1 MATTPT
7 TWVTVN
13 ADGHLEVFMIGVND
27 AGDQGFGISGKSP
40 MATAGPRGS
49 LTAFRRDL
57 PDCVGPRRLFVLQM
71 VASSSLLSA
80 TIFNPV
86 G

>member
-27 AGDQGFGISGKSP
+27 AGDQGFGIFGKPP

-57 PDCVGPRRLFVLQM
+57 PDYSHGAPRKFVLLD
-71 VASSSLLSA
+71 ALA
-80 TIFNPV
+80 T